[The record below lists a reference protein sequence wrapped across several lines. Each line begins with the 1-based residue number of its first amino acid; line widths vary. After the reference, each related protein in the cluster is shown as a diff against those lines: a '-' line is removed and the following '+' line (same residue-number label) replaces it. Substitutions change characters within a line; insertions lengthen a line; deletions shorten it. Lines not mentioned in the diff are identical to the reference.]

1 MCLIEYAVFYNPLRL
16 SCMRPTMK
24 IHLLLFCLMFLAV
37 QLRAQKLSFDYITV
51 KEGLPQNTLRSIIK
65 DKYGFMWFGTWN
77 GLCRYDGYT
86 FKVYRTV
93 PGDTTSIAN
102 SRIHHIYKDS
112 AGTLWITSFANNVSR
127 YNYETDNFTRF
138 KADKLPKPIRDSTN
152 RINSLRALERAA
164 GLLQQHL
171 GPYHLSE
178 TKEHFVFETTPNSNG
193 GINDNNANCV
203 YQDDHGILWL
213 GTATGGVNKADLR
226 AKPFSIFTI
235 NAKNKTSVN
244 TPVRAICVDANSIWI
259 GTQDD
264 GVLFIDRK
272 TNKEKWFRKELAGT
286 SVRTL
291 FKDCH
296 GNIWIG
302 DRLGLDRYD
311 TRAQKMIRCFSENT
325 GGALHS
331 ARFYGITEDPV
342 DHSVWFGTY
351 DKLLRYDPVK
361 NTFEGRSLG
370 TYYSKSG
377 AGCLFFDSK
386 NNLWVGTDY
395 SGLIQVKRDPITH
408 AFTDTLSYN
417 EAAPDPIPLDDR
429 VYTVT
434 EDEFGNIW
442 AGSANGLY
450 RIDPVKKQV
459 KIFTKQDGLSDQYI
473 VKLIPDKKGNLW
485 ISHTNGL
492 SRLTIKTGDIRNYA
506 VKESF
511 HGYEFIESSGCIDTT
526 TGEMYFGGMDGY
538 VSFPPGDIANN
549 AYPPVVRLTALQVLN
564 KPVAIGQQIN
574 DHVILSTAI
583 NLAKQI
589 TLTHAD
595 RSFSI
600 EFAALH
606 FSNPQK
612 NQYAYRLEGLDKEW
626 LFVDA
631 SRRVA
636 SYSNLPAGKYTFQVK
651 ASNSDGLWNQ
661 TPTTLE
667 IIVLPPWWHT
677 GWAYLVYILLV
688 LLAAYIVYRIIR
700 ARHQY
705 NQQILAERLK
715 AEKAQELDKM
725 KSRFFTN
732 VSHEFRTPLTLIID
746 PLESLLAEKI
756 PAGNEKEY
764 YGIMHRNARRLLALI
779 NQFLDFRKLESGS
792 LHLHAT
798 RQNMVA
804 FVRNIMSAFEFQA
817 RQRNIQ
823 FQLETNREEILF
835 GFDADVVGK
844 ILYNLI
850 ANAFKFTSEGGRIT
864 VAITAAAENPEQLVL
879 TVSDNGIGIPAEL
892 TARIFEPFYQ
902 VDNSE
907 RMHAGGTGVGLSLTK
922 ELVTLHKG
930 AITVTSEPDKET
942 RFTVTL
948 GNLEENAEWHP
959 ELQQPAKTTF
969 TDNYAGPAPV
979 MEEPAVTTESAV
991 VLIVE
996 DNDDVRNY
1004 LRMNLSATYN
1014 IIEASNGVEGLEKA
1028 REVVPDLIISDI
1040 MMPGMNGLELC
1051 KKLKTDEKT
1060 SHIPVVLLTARQSDQ
1075 SQMEGYETGADAYIT
1090 KPFSSTLLLVRIKNL
1105 LESRRKLRELYNV
1118 ETGFNTQLIATN
1130 TADKAFLDKATQ
1142 LIEENMSDKEVN
1154 VEWLAGQLLLSRTQ
1168 LYRKIKAL
1176 TDQSVHEFVT
1186 TIRLNKAAQL
1196 LLEGQHTVGEIAFMV
1211 GYADST
1217 SFSRMFQKQFK
1228 QTPKKFS
1235 QQGGAVDPNSET
1247 PDN

>member
-1 MCLIEYAVFYNPLRL
+1 MPYFTTRYRMF
-16 SCMRPTMK
+16 CMRPTMK
-24 IHLLLFCLMFLAV
+24 IQLLLFCLMFLAV
-37 QLRAQKLSFDYITV
+37 QLHAQKLNFEYLTV
-51 KEGLPQNTLRSIIK
+51 KEGLPQNTVRSIVK

-86 FKVYRTV
+86 FKVYRTI

-112 AGTLWITSFANNVSR
+112 AGTLWVTSFANNFSR

-138 KADKLPKPIRDSTN
+138 KVDQLPRLIRDSTN
-152 RINSLRALERAA
+152 RINSLRTLEKNA
-164 GLLQQHL
+164 GFLQQHL

-178 TKEHFVFETTPNSNG
+178 TKEHFVFETTPNTEG
-193 GINDNNANCV
+193 GINDNNVNCV

-213 GTATGGVNKADLR
+213 GTSTGGVNKADLK
-226 AKPFSIFTI
+226 AKPFNSFSIT
-235 NAKNKTSVN
+235 AKNKTSVN
-244 TPVRAICVDANSIWI
+244 TPVRAIWADAASIWL

-264 GVLFIDRK
+264 GVLLIDRK
-272 TNKEKWFRKELAGT
+272 TNTRKWFREELTGT
-286 SVRTL
+286 NVRSL
-291 FKDCH
+291 FKDSH
-296 GNIWIG
+296 GNVWIG

-311 TRAQKMIRCFSENT
+311 TRIKKMVHCFSENFS
-325 GGALHS
+325 GALQA
-331 ARFYGITEDPV
+331 ARFYGIAEDPV
-342 DHSVWFGTY
+342 DHSVWFCSY
-351 DKLLRYDPVK
+351 EKLIRFDPVS
-361 NTFEGRSLG
+361 NTFESRSLG
-370 TYYSKSG
+370 THYGKSG
-377 AGCLFFDSK
+377 AGCLFFDTK
-386 NNLWVGTDY
+386 NNLWIGTDY
-395 SGLIQVKRDPITH
+395 SGLIQVKRDPVTH
-408 AFTDTLSYN
+408 VFTDTIDFH
-417 EAAPDPIPLDDR
+417 EARFNPIPTDDR
-429 VYTVT
+429 VYSVT

-450 RIDPVKKQV
+450 CIDAVKKQIKV
-459 KIFTKQDGLSDQYI
+459 FTKQDGLSDQYI
-473 VKLIPDKKGNLW
+473 AMLFPDKKGNLW
-485 ISHTNGL
+485 ISHKNGI
-492 SRLTIKTGDIRNYA
+492 SRLAIKTGDIRNYA

-511 HGYEFIESSGCIDTT
+511 HGYEFMESSGCIDTA
-526 TGEMYFGGMDGY
+526 TGEIYFGGIDGF
-538 VSFPPGDIANN
+538 VSFMPGDIANN
-549 AYPPVVRLTALQVLN
+549 PHRPVVTLTALQVLN
-564 KPVAIGQQIN
+564 KPVGIGQPIN
-574 DHVILSTAI
+574 DHIILSTAI

-606 FSNPQK
+606 FSNSEK
-612 NQYAYRLEGLDKEW
+612 NQYAYRLEGLDKDW
-626 LFVDA
+626 LYVDA

-651 ASNSDGLWNQ
+651 AANSDGLWNQ

-667 IIVLPPWWHT
+667 IIVLPPWWLT
-677 GWAYLVYILLV
+677 TWAYVVYILLL
-688 LLAAYIVYRIIR
+688 LLAVYIVYRIIR

-715 AEKAQELDKM
+715 AEKALELDQM

-746 PLESLLAEKI
+746 PLESLLTDKI

-764 YGIMHRNARRLLALI
+764 YNIMHRNARRLLSLI
-779 NQFLDFRKLESGS
+779 NQFLDFRKLESGN

-798 RQNMVA
+798 RQDMVA
-804 FVRNIMSAFEFQA
+804 FVRNIMGAFEFQA

-823 FQLETNREEILF
+823 FPLQTNREEIIF
-835 GFDADVVGK
+835 GFDADVAGK

-850 ANAFKFTSEGGRIT
+850 SNAFKFTGEGGRIA
-864 VAITAAAENPEQLVL
+864 VSITTAENPDQLVL
-879 TVSDNGIGIPAEL
+879 TVSDNGIGIPPQLIAK
-892 TARIFEPFYQ
+892 IFEPFYQ
-902 VDNSE
+902 VESSD
-907 RMHAGGTGVGLSLTK
+907 RMHAGGTGVGLSLTR

-930 AITVTSEPDKET
+930 SITVTSEPHKET

-948 GNLEENAEWHP
+948 GNLEESAEL
-959 ELQQPAKTTF
+959 LQDVKQPAIPPIR
-969 TDNYAGPAPV
+969 DNYAGPAPAA
-979 MEEPAVTTESAV
+979 EEQAAATGTPV

-1014 IIEASNGVEGLEKA
+1014 IIEATNGVEGLKKA
-1028 REVVPDLIISDI
+1028 GETVPDLIISDI

-1051 KKLKTDEKT
+1051 KNLKTDEKT
-1060 SHIPVVLLTARQSDQ
+1060 SHIPVILLTARQSDQ

-1090 KPFSSTLLLVRIKNL
+1090 KPFSSALLLVRIKNL
-1105 LESRRKLRELYNV
+1105 LESRRRLRELFNSS
-1118 ETGFNTQLIATN
+1118 TGFDTHVIATN
-1130 TADKAFLDKATQ
+1130 TADRAFLDKATA
-1142 LIEENMSDKEVN
+1142 LIEENMSHKDVN

-1196 LLEGQHTVGEIAFMV
+1196 LLEGQHSVGDIAFMV

-1228 QTPKKFS
+1228 QTPKKFAL
-1235 QQGGAVDPNSET
+1235 QGGAADADTKHE
-1247 PDN
+1247 

>member
-1 MCLIEYAVFYNPLRL
+1 MLYFTSRYRL

-24 IHLLLFCLMFLAV
+24 IHLLLFCLMLLAV
-37 QLRAQKLSFDYITV
+37 QLHAQKLSFEYLTV
-51 KEGLPQNTLRSIIK
+51 KEGLPQNTIGSIIK

-77 GLCRYDGYT
+77 GLCRYDGYS
-86 FKVYRTV
+86 FKVYRTI

-112 AGTLWITSFANNVSR
+112 AGNLWITSFANNISR

-138 KADKLPKPIRDSTN
+138 KSDKLPKKIRDSTN
-152 RINSLRALERAA
+152 RINSMRALERAA

-178 TKEHFVFETTPNSNG
+178 TKEHFVFETTPNTDG
-193 GINDNNANCV
+193 GINDNNVNCV

-213 GTATGGVNKADLR
+213 GTATGGVNKADLK
-226 AKPFSIFTI
+226 AKPFNSFTI
-235 NAKNKTSVN
+235 NAKNKTSVF
-244 TPVRAICVDANSIWI
+244 TPVRAISVDANNIYI

-272 TNKEKWFRKELAGT
+272 TNKEKWFRDELAGT
-286 SVRTL
+286 NVRAV
-291 FKDCH
+291 FKDSH
-296 GNIWIG
+296 GNVWIG

-311 TRAQKMIRCFSENT
+311 TRTQKMIRCFSENS

-331 ARFYGITEDPV
+331 ARFYGIVEDPV
-342 DHSVWFGTY
+342 DRSVWFGTY
-351 DKLLRYDPVK
+351 DKLLRFDPVS

-370 TYYSKSG
+370 THYSKSG

-386 NNLWVGTDY
+386 SNLWVGTDY
-395 SGLIQVKRDPITH
+395 SGLIQVKRDPVTF
-408 AFTDTLSYN
+408 AFTDTVSFN
-417 EAAPDPIPLDDR
+417 EAAPNPIPFDDR
-429 VYTVT
+429 VYAVT

-442 AGSANGLY
+442 AGTANGLY
-450 RIDPVKKQV
+450 RVDPNKKQV
-459 KIFTKQDGLSDQYI
+459 KLFTKKDGLSDQYI
-473 VKLIPDKKGNLW
+473 AKMFPDKKGNLW
-485 ISHTNGL
+485 ISHKNGL
-492 SRLTIKTGDIRNYA
+492 SRLAIKTGAIRNYA

-511 HGYEFIESSGCIDTT
+511 HGYEFIESSGCIDTA

-538 VSFPPGDIANN
+538 VSFPPGNIANN
-549 AYPPVVRLTALQVLN
+549 TYPPVVTLTALQVLN
-564 KPVAIGQQIN
+564 KPVTIGQTIN
-574 DHVILSTAI
+574 DHVVLSTAI

-606 FSNPQK
+606 FANPEK
-612 NQYAYRLEGLDKEW
+612 NQYAYRLEGLDKDW
-626 LFVDA
+626 LYVDA

-651 ASNSDGLWNQ
+651 ASNSDGLWTQ
-661 TPTTLE
+661 IPTTLE
-667 IIVLPPWWHT
+667 IIVLPPWWLT
-677 GWAYLVYILLV
+677 WWAYLMYVLLV
-688 LLAAYIVYRIIR
+688 LLAAYIVYRIVR
-700 ARHQY
+700 ARQQY

-715 AEKAQELDKM
+715 AEKAQELDQM

-798 RQNMVA
+798 RQDMVT
-804 FVRNIMSAFEFQA
+804 FVRNIMGAFEFQA

-823 FQLETNREEILF
+823 FPLETNRGEIVF

-850 ANAFKFTSEGGRIT
+850 SNAFKFTSEGGRIAVT
-864 VAITAAAENPEQLVL
+864 ITAESADQLVL
-879 TVSDNGIGIPAEL
+879 TVSDNGIGIPEEL
-892 TARIFEPFYQ
+892 TTKIFEPFYQ
-902 VDNSE
+902 VESSE
-907 RMHAGGTGVGLSLTK
+907 RIHAGGTGVGLSLTK

-930 AITVTSEPDKET
+930 SISVTSEAHTET

-948 GNLEENAEWHP
+948 GNLGESEVHQEVN
-959 ELQQPAKTTF
+959 QPAITTLP
-969 TDNYAGPAPV
+969 DNYAGPAPV
-979 MEEPAVTTESAV
+979 TEEPTATETAV

-1004 LRMNLSATYN
+1004 LRMNLSGSYN
-1014 IIEASNGVEGLEKA
+1014 IIEATNGAEGLAKA
-1028 REVVPDLIISDI
+1028 QETIPDLIISDI

-1051 KKLKTDEKT
+1051 QNLKTDEKT

-1075 SQMEGYETGADAYIT
+1075 SQTEGYETGADAYIT
-1090 KPFSSTLLLVRIKNL
+1090 KPFSSALLLVRIKNL
-1105 LESRRKLRELYNV
+1105 LESRRKLRELFSAS
-1118 ETGFNTQLIATN
+1118 TGFNTQLIATN
-1130 TADKAFLDKATQ
+1130 TADKAFLDKATA
-1142 LIEENMSDKEVN
+1142 LVEENMSDKDVN
-1154 VEWLAGQLLLSRTQ
+1154 VEWLASQLLLSRTQ

-1228 QTPKKFS
+1228 QTPKKFG
-1235 QQGGAVDPNSET
+1235 QGDKSI
-1247 PDN
+1247 DN

>member
-1 MCLIEYAVFYNPLRL
+1 MPYFTTRYRL
-16 SCMRPTMK
+16 SCMRLTMK
-24 IHLLLFCLMFLAV
+24 IHLLLFCLMLLAI
-37 QLRAQKLSFDYITV
+37 QLHAQKLSFEYLTV
-51 KEGLPQNTLRSIIK
+51 KEGLPQNTIRSIIK

-86 FKVYRTV
+86 FKVYRTIA
-93 PGDTTSIAN
+93 GDTTSIAN

-112 AGTLWITSFANNVSR
+112 AGTLWVTSFANNISR

-138 KADKLPKPIRDSTN
+138 KADKLPKPIRDSTH

-178 TKEHFVFETTPNSNG
+178 TKEHFVFETTPNTDG
-193 GINDNNANCV
+193 GINDNNVNCV

-213 GTATGGVNKADLR
+213 GTATGGVNKADLK
-226 AKPFSIFTI
+226 AKPFNNFVI

-244 TPVRAICVDANSIWI
+244 TPVRGICVDANSIWV

-264 GVLFIDRK
+264 GVLYIDRK
-272 TNKEKWFRKELAGT
+272 TNKEKWFRDELAGT
-286 SVRTL
+286 SVRSL
-291 FKDCH
+291 FKDSH

-311 TRAQKMIRCFSENT
+311 TRTQKMIRCFSENT

-351 DKLLRYDPVK
+351 DKLLRFDPVK
-361 NTFEGRSLG
+361 NTFEGKSLG

-395 SGLIQVKRDPITH
+395 SGLIQVKRDPVTH
-408 AFTDTLSYN
+408 AFTDTVNFN
-417 EAAPDPIPLDDR
+417 EAAPNPIPTDDR

-442 AGSANGLY
+442 AGTANGLY
-450 RIDPVKKQV
+450 RIDPNKKQV
-459 KIFTKQDGLSDQYI
+459 KLFTKQDGLSDQYI

-492 SRLTIKTGDIRNYA
+492 SRLTIKTGAIRNYA

-511 HGYEFIESSGCIDTT
+511 HGYEFIESSGCIDTA

-538 VSFPPGDIANN
+538 VSFSPGNIANN
-549 AYPPVVRLTALQVLN
+549 AYPPVVTLTALQVLN
-564 KPVAIGQQIN
+564 KPVTIGQPIN
-574 DHVILSTAI
+574 DHVVLTKAI
-583 NLAKQI
+583 GLAKQI

-606 FSNPQK
+606 FANPEK
-612 NQYAYRLEGLDKEW
+612 NQYAYRLEGLDKDW
-626 LFVDA
+626 LYVDA

-651 ASNSDGLWNQ
+651 AANSDGLWNQ

-667 IIVLPPWWHT
+667 IIVLPPWWLT
-677 GWAYLVYILLV
+677 WWAYMIYVLLV
-688 LLAAYIVYRIIR
+688 LLAAYIVYRIVR
-700 ARHQY
+700 ARQQY

-715 AEKAQELDKM
+715 AEKAQELDQM

-756 PAGNEKEY
+756 PAGNEREY

-798 RQNMVA
+798 RQDVVT
-804 FVRNIMSAFEFQA
+804 FVRNIMGAFEFQA

-823 FQLETNREEILF
+823 FPLETNREEILF

-850 ANAFKFTSEGGRIT
+850 SNAFKFTSEGGRIAVT
-864 VAITAAAENPEQLVL
+864 ITAEGPDQLIL

-892 TARIFEPFYQ
+892 TAKIFEPFYQ
-902 VDNSE
+902 VESSE
-907 RMHAGGTGVGLSLTK
+907 RIHAGGTGVGLSLTK

-930 AITVTSEPDKET
+930 SISVTSEAHKET
-942 RFTVTL
+942 KFTVTL
-948 GNLEENAEWHP
+948 GNLEESEIQLEIN
-959 ELQQPAKTTF
+959 QPAITTLP
-969 TDNYAGPAPV
+969 DNYADPV
-979 MEEPAVTTESAV
+979 PVTEEATTTETAV

-1004 LRMNLSATYN
+1004 LRMNLSGSYN
-1014 IIEASNGVEGLEKA
+1014 IIEATNGVEGLAKA
-1028 REVVPDLIISDI
+1028 QEAIPDLIISDI

-1051 KKLKTDEKT
+1051 QNLKTDEKT

-1090 KPFSSTLLLVRIKNL
+1090 KPFSSALLLVRIKNL
-1105 LESRRKLRELYNV
+1105 LESRRKLRELFSAS
-1118 ETGFNTQLIATN
+1118 TGFNTQLIATN
-1130 TADKAFLDKATQ
+1130 TADKAFLDKATA
-1142 LIEENMSDKEVN
+1142 LIEENMSDKDVN
-1154 VEWLAGQLLLSRTQ
+1154 VEWLASQLLLSRTQ

-1228 QTPKKFS
+1228 QTPKKFG
-1235 QQGGAVDPNSET
+1235 QGDKSI
-1247 PDN
+1247 DN